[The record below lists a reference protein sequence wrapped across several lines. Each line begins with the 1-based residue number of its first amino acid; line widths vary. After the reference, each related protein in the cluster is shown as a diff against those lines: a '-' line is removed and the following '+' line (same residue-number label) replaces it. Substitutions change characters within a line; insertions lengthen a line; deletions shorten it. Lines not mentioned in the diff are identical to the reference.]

1 MPEDPTR
8 MADQRKDPRADLDV
22 EVHYQSAPEF
32 LSAYSRNISGGGI
45 FIKTPHPLPLN
56 KTIRL
61 RFTLPGMTRRFEST
75 GIVVWSNP
83 VSSSSFLPSGMG
95 IKFLD
100 LDPEARQLIAD
111 FVKANAP
118 ATVTDKEP

>member
-1 MPEDPTR
+1 MEDPTR
-8 MADQRKDPRADLDV
+8 MGDQRKDPRADVDV
-22 EVHYQSAPEF
+22 EVHYRTAQEF

-56 KTIRL
+56 QTIRL
-61 RFTLPGMTRRFEST
+61 RFTLPGITHRFESA

-83 VSSSSFLPSGMG
+83 VSGGSFLPSGMG

-100 LDPEARQLIAD
+100 LDPESRRLIAE

-118 ATVTDKEP
+118 ATATEKEP